1 MKLSVKNI
9 QGETTGEL
17 DVRFEVIANGR
28 GTQAVHDSVVAHRA
42 ARRSGTA
49 CAKTRGEV
57 NGTKKKPYRQKGTG
71 MARAGSFQ
79 SPMWVGGGVVFP
91 PRPRDFRKK
100 VNRTTRQL
108 ALRKALSER
117 LKAGDVVVVEELSVP
132 SPKTK
137 EFAGLLA
144 RLDFGSGSR
153 LIVATGDEPNLRL
166 ASRNLARVVLTTGD
180 ALNTY
185 DVLRFDKLLFTR
197 RAFERVE
204 QRLAE

>member
-1 MKLSVKNI
+1 MKLTVKNI
-9 QGETTGEL
+9 QGESIGEH
-17 DVRFEVIANGR
+17 DVRFEVIPDGR
-28 GTQAVHDSVVAHRA
+28 GTQAVHDAVVAHQA
-42 ARRSGTA
+42 AHRSGTA

-79 SPMWVGGGVVFP
+79 SPIWVGGGVVFP

-117 LKAGDVVVVEELSVP
+117 LKAGDVIVVDDLSVP
-132 SPKTK
+132 NPKTK
-137 EFAGLLA
+137 ELATLLG
-144 RLDFGSGSR
+144 RLEFGKGSL
-153 LIVATGDEPNLRL
+153 LIVSVGDEPNLRL
-166 ASRNLARVVLTTGD
+166 ASRNLPQVVLTTGD
-180 ALNTY
+180 GLNTY
-185 DVLRFDKLLFTR
+185 EVLRFDKLLFTR

>member
-1 MKLSVKNI
+1 MKLNVKNI

-17 DVRFEVIANGR
+17 DVQFEVIANGR
-28 GTQAVHDSVVAHRA
+28 GTQAVHDSVVAHHA

-79 SPMWVGGGVVFP
+79 SPIWVGGGVVFP

-100 VNRTTRQL
+100 VNRTTRLL
-108 ALRKALSER
+108 AFRKALSER
-117 LKAGDVVVVEELSVP
+117 LKAGDVLVVDDLAVA

-137 EFAGLLA
+137 EFAEILA
-144 RLDFGSGSR
+144 RLDLGSGST
-153 LIVATGDEPNLRL
+153 LIVSAGDEPNLRL
-166 ASRNLARVVLTTGD
+166 ACRNLVGVLLTTGD

-185 DVLRFDKLLFTR
+185 DVLRFDQLLFTR

>member
-1 MKLSVKNI
+1 MKLTVKNI
-9 QGETTGEL
+9 QGEAVGEH
-17 DVRFEVIANGR
+17 DVRFEVIPDGR
-28 GTQAVHDSVVAHRA
+28 GTQAVHDAVVAHQA
-42 ARRSGTA
+42 AHRSGTA

-79 SPMWVGGGVVFP
+79 SPIWVGGGVVFP

-100 VNRTTRQL
+100 VNRTTRLL

-117 LKAGDVVVVEELSVP
+117 LKAGDVIVVDELSVP
-132 SPKTK
+132 NPKTK
-137 EFAGLLA
+137 ELAGLLA
-144 RLDFGSGSR
+144 RLESRKGSL
-153 LIVATGDEPNLRL
+153 LIVAAGDEPNLRL
-166 ASRNLARVVLTTGD
+166 ASRNLAQVVLTTGD
-180 ALNTY
+180 GLNTY
-185 DVLRFDKLLFTR
+185 EVLRFDKLLFTR

>member
-79 SPMWVGGGVVFP
+79 SPIWVGGGVVFP

>member
-79 SPMWVGGGVVFP
+79 SPIWVGGGVVFP

-153 LIVATGDEPNLRL
+153 LIVATGDEPNLR
-166 ASRNLARVVLTTGD
+166 SGLTQSCAGGID
-180 ALNTY
+180 N
-185 DVLRFDKLLFTR
+185 R
-197 RAFERVE
+197 
-204 QRLAE
+204 

>member
-17 DVRFEVIANGR
+17 DVGFEVIPDGR

-79 SPMWVGGGVVFP
+79 SPIWVGGGVVFP

-117 LKAGDVVVVEELSVP
+117 LKAGDVVVVEELTVP

-166 ASRNLARVVLTTGD
+166 ASRNLERVVLTTGD